1 MDDLVKSIETWF
13 ALAKPNPTERDVAV
27 QIGCHFEEVYEMLEA
42 TNNAGDLSCYSSD
55 SESNVGTLHDLASF
69 YKDGF
74 GNDDVADFDRTALL
88 DALCDQIVT
97 AIGVGQLMG
106 FDMAGALSEVN
117 RSNYSK
123 FENGQ
128 PVFTEQG
135 KIAKGKDYT
144 PPELGQF
151 LGVNNG

>member
-1 MDDLVKSIETWF
+1 MMNDLIKSIETWF
-13 ALAKPNPTERDVAV
+13 ALAKPNPKDSDVIV
-27 QIGCHFEEVYEMLEA
+27 QIGCHFEEVSEMLAAIKHTKAQLQVQRVAE
-42 TNNAGDLSCYSSD
+42 
-55 SESNVGTLHDLASF
+55 F
-69 YKDGF
+69 YKDAGCC
-74 GNDDVADFDRTALL
+74 GGELVNPDRTALL

-106 FDMAGALSEVN
+106 FDMAGALAEVN

-144 PPELGQF
+144 PPELEQF
-151 LGVNNG
+151 LGIWGAIEWLKNT